1 MKIGYHEARLIVAE
15 KVEKSLD
22 KMLTQI
28 LIEVTE
34 DKTLSLEDRMEL
46 VEAVPG
52 IIGDLSQKLSW
63 TIDYHS
69 EELIKEKNKEKG
81 DDN

>member
-1 MKIGYHEARLIVAE
+1 MKLGYHEARLIVAE
-15 KVEKSLD
+15 KVEKRLD

-28 LIEVTE
+28 LVEVTE
-34 DKTLSLEDRMEL
+34 DETLSLEDRMEL

-69 EELIKEKNKEKG
+69 EELVKEKKERE
-81 DDN
+81 DQT

>member
-1 MKIGYHEARLIVAE
+1 MKLGYHAARLIVAE
-15 KVEKSLD
+15 KVEKRLD

-28 LIEVTE
+28 LVEVTE
-34 DKTLSLEDRMEL
+34 DETLSLEDRMEL

-69 EELIKEKNKEKG
+69 EELVKENKERE
-81 DDN
+81 DQT